1 MAESPRSKCS
11 FIEKKLLWERIE
23 SFRSRFP
30 EYESCPVDIELLA
43 ELAGYEIIP
52 KMDLSDL
59 DAFLGI
65 NLKSIFING
74 RRYDNPSYYRRVR
87 FSIAHELGHAV
98 LHSDFIRS
106 QRIESIESY
115 LAFTTSLTDEEYSD
129 FEWQANEFAGRLLI
143 PQAQL
148 IVELHKQVTILIDKG
163 MKDIISSNSDLVRSR
178 LCIPIAKVFE
188 VSEEAIERRID
199 REEIWPPELS
209 NGLSVK

>member
-1 MAESPRSKCS
+1 MDESPRSKCS
-11 FIEKKLLWERIE
+11 FIEKKLLWERI
-23 SFRSRFP
+23 
-30 EYESCPVDIELLA
+30 
-43 ELAGYEIIP
+43 
-52 KMDLSDL
+52 DLSDL

-143 PQAQL
+143 PRAQL